1 MTPALQNGAP
11 WRVVDMRMLSE
22 RSIFVRFRDGV
33 QGSVRFE
40 AEFFRGVFAH
50 LVDPAKFAEVRV
62 EMGAVTWPG
71 ELDLAP
77 DRMHADIIARG
88 ECVLGA
94 A

>member
-1 MTPALQNGAP
+1 
-11 WRVVDMRMLSE
+11 
-22 RSIFVRFRDGV
+22 
-33 QGSVRFE
+33 
-40 AEFFRGVFAH
+40 VFAH